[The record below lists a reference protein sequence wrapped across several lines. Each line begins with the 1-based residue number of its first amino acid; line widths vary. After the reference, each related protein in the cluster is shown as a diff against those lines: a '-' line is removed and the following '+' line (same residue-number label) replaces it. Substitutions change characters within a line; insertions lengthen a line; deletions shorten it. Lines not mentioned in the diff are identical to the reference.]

1 MKKFVVFVLIINF
14 TSFCIFGAKQVQTKR
29 LSIQGGIDTTLFV
42 NVVPL
47 AAQTQSYIMGMP
59 FSVDDALV
67 AYDYGL
73 EGRQIATWSIL
84 TNVPFTVSVNAE
96 DLKHTNT
103 DQEYRLPYY
112 LCFDYSLSY
121 YEIDAANPSSISSVF
136 VFKSSGNNDDANKMP
151 DAYREYGTYEKI
163 VHTNGKEI
171 SLIPSA
177 DYSSHLVGSL
187 DGIIYFKFAQDT
199 MYQNVDEKG
208 LLYSAPGGDYVAKV
222 IVTVEAD
229 V

>member
-1 MKKFVVFVLIINF
+1 MKKFIVFILIINLIA
-14 TSFCIFGAKQVQTKR
+14 FCIFGATQVQTKR

-84 TNVPFTVSVNAE
+84 TNVPFTVSVNAGP
-96 DLKHTNT
+96 LTHTT
-103 DQEYRLPYY
+103 DQKYRLPYY
-112 LCFDYSLSY
+112 LCFEYSLSY
-121 YEIDAANPSSISSVF
+121 YGIDAANPSSINSIF
-136 VFKSSGNNDDANKMP
+136 VIKSTDNNDTVEEMP
-151 DAYREYGTYEKI
+151 DAYSKYGTYKEIIHTNNEKI
-163 VHTNGKEI
+163 T
-171 SLIPSA
+171 LIPSA

-187 DGIIYFKFAQDT
+187 DGMIYFKFAQNT
-199 MYQNVDEKG
+199 MSQSSRGDG
-208 LLYSAPGGDYVAKV
+208 LLDSALGGDYVAQV
-222 IVTVEAD
+222 TVTVEAD

>member
-84 TNVPFTVSVNAE
+84 TNVPFTVSVKAD
-96 DLKHTNT
+96 DLKHTT
-103 DQEYRLPYY
+103 EKESLPLPYY
-112 LCFDYSLSY
+112 LCFNYSLSY
-121 YEIDAANPSSISSVF
+121 YEIDAANPSSINSIF
-136 VFKSSGNNDDANKMP
+136 VIKSTGNNDAEMP
-151 DAYREYGTYEKI
+151 DAYLKYGTSEKI
-163 VHTNGKEI
+163 IYTNNEEI
-171 SLIPSA
+171 TLIPSA

-187 DGIIYFKFAQDT
+187 DGIIYFKFAKNT
-199 MYQNVDEKG
+199 LSESEEGEG
-208 LLYSAPGGDYVAKV
+208 LLDSAPGGDYVAE
-222 IVTVEAD
+222 VTVMVEAD

>member
-1 MKKFVVFVLIINF
+1 MKRIVTSILIFSII
-14 TSFCIFGAKQVQTKR
+14 SFCIFGAKQVQTKK

-96 DLKHTNT
+96 DLKHTE
-103 DQEYRLPYY
+103 QEKSLPYY
-112 LCFDYSLSY
+112 LCFNYSLSY
-121 YEIDAANPSSISSVF
+121 YEIDAANPSSINSIF
-136 VFKSSGNNDDANKMP
+136 VIKSTGNEDAGMP
-151 DAYREYGTYEKI
+151 DAYLKYGTSEEIIHTNNEKI
-163 VHTNGKEI
+163 T
-171 SLIPSA
+171 LIPSA

-187 DGIIYFKFAQDT
+187 DGIIYFKFAQNTLSKSEGGD
-199 MYQNVDEKG
+199 G
-208 LLYSAPGGDYVAKV
+208 LLDSAPGGDYVAKV
-222 IVTVEAD
+222 TVMVEAD